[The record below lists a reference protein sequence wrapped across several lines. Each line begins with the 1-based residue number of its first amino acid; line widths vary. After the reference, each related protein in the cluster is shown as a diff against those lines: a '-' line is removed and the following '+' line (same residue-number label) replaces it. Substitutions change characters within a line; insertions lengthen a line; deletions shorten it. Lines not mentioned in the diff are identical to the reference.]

1 MKPNTPSKRFHKEPL
16 HRLRRSPSPFRGG
29 FYIQAPSFILGSP
42 LGHPQG
48 VPCAELSPQVTEG
61 YFRKPFTPSRRF
73 RRTHTHFF
81 VSFFAT

>member
-1 MKPNTPSKRFHKEPL
+1 MIPYTLSKRFHKEPL
-16 HRLRRSPSPFRGG
+16 HQLRWFPSPKGEAF
-29 FYIQAPSFILGSP
+29 FYQAPLK
-42 LGHPQG
+42 GHPQG

-61 YFRKPFTPSRRF
+61 YFRKPFTPSKRF